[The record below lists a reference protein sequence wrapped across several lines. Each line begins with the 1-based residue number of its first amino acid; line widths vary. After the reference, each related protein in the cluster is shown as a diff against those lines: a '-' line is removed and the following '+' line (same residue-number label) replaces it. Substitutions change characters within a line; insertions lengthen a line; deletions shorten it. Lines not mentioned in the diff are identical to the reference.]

1 MRAWRP
7 ARRTAASRRPP
18 SRPGTVGAPIGT
30 PTAAIRQMHSCGGD
44 ARAAYALAPVPARQ
58 SRAAGHHEE
67 GRRRHLARIFREP
80 RCCLILEQFR
90 GFAEFVRVGGRL
102 VGLFFCRPGVLPP
115 YPPLFVGVP
124 GTALCE
130 VLRGQGA
137 RCHEEHVLRSLTPE
151 AALRAAQAALQSCAR
166 TGYQVAVAVSDRA
179 GHPLVMLRDR
189 LPGPHTP
196 ETAMNKAYTAVTFK
210 MDTLAF
216 ARATQATEVSSGIR
230 ELPRVVAIGGGLPI
244 DSAVQ
249 VHWWAVSAC
258 RVRPAEMPITPA
270 RQASPPSTTISSSEP
285 RPGRRGGD
293 EAVAQ
298 QP

>member
-7 ARRTAASRRPP
+7 ARRTAAIRRPP

-210 MDTLAF
+210 M
-216 ARATQATEVSSGIR
+216 G
-230 ELPRVVAIGGGLPI
+230 
-244 DSAVQ
+244 
-249 VHWWAVSAC
+249 
-258 RVRPAEMPITPA
+258 
-270 RQASPPSTTISSSEP
+270 SP
-285 RPGRRGGD
+285 
-293 EAVAQ
+293 
-298 QP
+298 